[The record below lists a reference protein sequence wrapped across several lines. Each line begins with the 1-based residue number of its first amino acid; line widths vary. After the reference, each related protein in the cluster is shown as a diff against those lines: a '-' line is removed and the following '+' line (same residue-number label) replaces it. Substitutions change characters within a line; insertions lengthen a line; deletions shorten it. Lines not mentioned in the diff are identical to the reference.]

1 MRWRATV
8 DPRWE
13 PNERCDPRPAGA
25 QVFADGTGSASFPM
39 GDVLNHRLNPFKGE
53 NPQGGQ
59 FSCVAERSTVEQRP
73 HELHQLPGPR
83 ATSLNVVTGDQAF
96 LTIQLANPA
105 GNDDN
110 VEHDDDHGETDH
122 HNVVDHHDDGQADHH
137 NDVEYDVDEYDVDHG
152 PTDRP
157 RPRRR

>member
-1 MRWRATV
+1 M
-8 DPRWE
+8 
-13 PNERCDPRPAGA
+13 
-25 QVFADGTGSASFPM
+25 FADGTGSASFPT
-39 GDVLNHRLNPFKGE
+39 GDVNHRLNPFKGE

-59 FSCVAERSTVEQRP
+59 FNCVAPNDPPLNNGLTSYTNSQVRV
-73 HELHQLPGPR
+73 

-152 PTDRP
+152 QTDDHDHDDGQADHHDDHDRAEATA
-157 RPRRR
+157 RQR